1 MLSMKREAELALRV
15 KSLVLEGMEELVKDD
30 GTADDKEWKKVAE
43 VYSRCICDLVAVI
56 ADEHSD
62 PERILKGTVAKA
74 KIGYNMIGRKQTE
87 YTK

>member
-1 MLSMKREAELALRV
+1 MKREAELALRV
-15 KSLVLEGMEELVKDD
+15 KSLVLEGMEELVKD
-30 GTADDKEWKKVAE
+30 GGATGDKEWKKVAE
-43 VYSRCICDLVAVI
+43 VYSRCICDLVTVI
-56 ADEHSD
+56 ADEQSD